1 MRRKTRSSQP
11 PLVCRAALGRA
22 LAQPTRGA
30 WCCMGKWRFK
40 LGACAPSA
48 NAKCCRWLERLV
60 SGPRIAPRSSC
71 STGAYTLRV
80 AISVAGVLG
89 RATDALGP
97 KHRVSPPAF
106 WIWRLVRAWSK
117 APGDTG
123 RACPLP
129 SSRVCGVLRAALAC
143 RERGPWPAYG
153 PRTSRRRRPWALDAR
168 VAVAK
173 FAGGEV
179 SQLEFFRR
187 RSVCVLRA
195 TSSARGC
202 NSEPGPPPGIKLR
215 GHELDCSL
223 GALTL
228 TRTRTRTPNLTLT
241 LTLNQTGRT

>member
-1 MRRKTRSSQP
+1 
-11 PLVCRAALGRA
+11 
-22 LAQPTRGA
+22 
-30 WCCMGKWRFK
+30 
-40 LGACAPSA
+40 
-48 NAKCCRWLERLV
+48 LV

-153 PRTSRRRRPWALDAR
+153 PRTSRRRRRSGSRASRWRSLPGGEISHQSGLPPSSRLRTPGDAIGSGLRLRAR
-168 VAVAK
+168 VTTRDQATRSGTRLQPWRPNPNPSPNPNPEPNPNPNPEPNRPNMTFGASSGCGDAV
-173 FAGGEV
+173 
-179 SQLEFFRR
+179 
-187 RSVCVLRA
+187 C
-195 TSSARGC
+195 RGRDVMR
-202 NSEPGPPPGIKLR
+202 PP
-215 GHELDCSL
+215 
-223 GALTL
+223 
-228 TRTRTRTPNLTLT
+228 
-241 LTLNQTGRT
+241 